1 MTARLTFVARST
13 GWVAGRRVRRG
24 EQLQLTAAE
33 ARFEP
38 VDPVPPEVAPEPA
51 PKTRR
56 RRAPRRKVAP

>member
-1 MTARLTFVARST
+1 MTARQTYLARIT

-24 EQLQLTAAE
+24 ERVQLTAAE

-38 VDPVPPEVAPEPA
+38 VDPVPPELA
-51 PKTRR
+51 PKTKR

>member
-1 MTARLTFVARST
+1 MTARLTFVARIT

-24 EQLQLTAAE
+24 ERVQLTAAE

-38 VDPVPPEVAPEPA
+38 VDPVPTELAPELA
-51 PKTRR
+51 PKPKR